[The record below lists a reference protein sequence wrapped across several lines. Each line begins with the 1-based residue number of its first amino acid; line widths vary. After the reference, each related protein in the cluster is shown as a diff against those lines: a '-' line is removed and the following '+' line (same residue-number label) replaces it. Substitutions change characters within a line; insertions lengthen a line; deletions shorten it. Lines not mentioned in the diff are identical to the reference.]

1 MEMTIQ
7 LSRLFNEK
15 FLTHL
20 EAKHQIENLG
30 DVDVNLDF
38 STEIGVIGFRD
49 YAPDSEWSSHATED
63 IYGQVPYDV
72 DVSFTDA
79 DLSENLVWELTK
91 AIEEMVKEQDE
102 TLIEYINE

>member
-1 MEMTIQ
+1 MTIQ

-20 EAKHQIENLG
+20 EGKHQIQNLG
-30 DVDVNLDF
+30 DVDVTLDF
-38 STEIGVIGFRD
+38 WTEIGVIGFRD

-79 DLSENLVWELTK
+79 DLSQNLVWDLTK